1 MTPQRDKIKCFVMF
15 QWLASATLTLLLTG
29 CLGGSI
35 GQQIVQ
41 SILLQGADKATASAM
56 DAHERNQIALAK
68 KNAKPD
74 PYTIAFLNSG
84 FEPVSAKIEPLP
96 EVPIIEEEQVLPMMQ
111 ETKLVPVEIWSLLAG
126 EEKQNVLEAARLR
139 GSTEIP
145 PKDEWRQWQIA
156 TGASHQSNQPITF
169 LIPPEMGRMRSGA
182 KAMVEL
188 SRSNELSVAR
198 YSLN

>member
-1 MTPQRDKIKCFVMF
+1 MTPQPDKTKGFATY
-15 QWLASATLTLLLTG
+15 QWLAIVAIPLLLTG

-56 DAHERNQIALAK
+56 DAHERNQEALAK
-68 KNAKPD
+68 KNAQPD
-74 PYTIAFLNSG
+74 PYTIAFLNAG
-84 FEPVSAKIEPLP
+84 FEPVTAQIEPLP
-96 EVPIIEEEQVLPMMQ
+96 EVLPEEEKDLPIMQ

-126 EEKQNVLEAARLR
+126 EEKQSVLEAARLR

-145 PKDEWRQWQIA
+145 PKAEWRQWQIA
-156 TGASHQSNQPITF
+156 TGASNQSSQPITF
-169 LIPPEMGRMRSGA
+169 LIPPEMGKMRSGA

>member
-1 MTPQRDKIKCFVMF
+1 MTPKPDKIKGLATYP
-15 QWLASATLTLLLTG
+15 WLATVAMTLLLTG

-74 PYTIAFLNSG
+74 PYTIAFLNAG
-84 FEPVSAKIEPLP
+84 FEPVTAQIEPLP
-96 EVPIIEEEQVLPMMQ
+96 EALPEEEKDLPMMQ

-145 PKDEWRQWQIA
+145 PKNEWRQWQIA
-156 TGASHQSNQPITF
+156 TGASNQSNQPITF
-169 LIPPEMGRMRSGA
+169 LIPPEMGKMRSGA

>member
-1 MTPQRDKIKCFVMF
+1 
-15 QWLASATLTLLLTG
+15 
-29 CLGGSI
+29 
-35 GQQIVQ
+35 
-41 SILLQGADKATASAM
+41 
-56 DAHERNQIALAK
+56 
-68 KNAKPD
+68 
-74 PYTIAFLNSG
+74 
-84 FEPVSAKIEPLP
+84 
-96 EVPIIEEEQVLPMMQ
+96 MMQ

>member
-1 MTPQRDKIKCFVMF
+1 MTPKPDKIKGFATYP
-15 QWLASATLTLLLTG
+15 WLTTVAVTLLLTG

-84 FEPVSAKIEPLP
+84 FEPVTAQIEPLP
-96 EVPIIEEEQVLPMMQ
+96 EALPEEEQDLPMMQ

-145 PKDEWRQWQIA
+145 PKNEWRQWQIA
-156 TGASHQSNQPITF
+156 TGASNQSNQPITF
-169 LIPPEMGRMRSGA
+169 LIPPEMGKMRSGA

>member
-1 MTPQRDKIKCFVMF
+1 MTPKPDKIKGLATYP
-15 QWLASATLTLLLTG
+15 WLATVAMTLLLTG

-84 FEPVSAKIEPLP
+84 FEPVTAQIEPLP
-96 EVPIIEEEQVLPMMQ
+96 EALPEEEKDLPMMQ

-139 GSTEIP
+139 GATEIP
-145 PKDEWRQWQIA
+145 PKNEWRQWQIA
-156 TGASHQSNQPITF
+156 MGAANQSNQPITF
-169 LIPPEMGRMRSGA
+169 LIPPEMGKMRSGA

>member
-1 MTPQRDKIKCFVMF
+1 MTPKPDKIKGFATYP
-15 QWLASATLTLLLTG
+15 WLATVAMTLLLTG

-74 PYTIAFLNSG
+74 PYTIAFLNAG
-84 FEPVSAKIEPLP
+84 FEPVTAQIEPLP
-96 EVPIIEEEQVLPMMQ
+96 EAPPEEEKDLPMMQ

-156 TGASHQSNQPITF
+156 TGASNQSNQPITF
-169 LIPPEMGRMRSGA
+169 LIPPEMGKMRSGA

>member
-1 MTPQRDKIKCFVMF
+1 MTPKPDKIKGLATYP
-15 QWLASATLTLLLTG
+15 WLATVAMTLLLTG

-74 PYTIAFLNSG
+74 PYTIAFLNAG
-84 FEPVSAKIEPLP
+84 FEPVTAQIEPLP
-96 EVPIIEEEQVLPMMQ
+96 EAPPEEEKDLPMMQ

-156 TGASHQSNQPITF
+156 TGASNQSNQPITF
-169 LIPPEMGRMRSGA
+169 LIPPEMGKMRSGA

>member
-1 MTPQRDKIKCFVMF
+1 MTPKPDKIKGLATYP
-15 QWLASATLTLLLTG
+15 WLATVAMTLLLTG

-84 FEPVSAKIEPLP
+84 FEPVTAQIEPLP
-96 EVPIIEEEQVLPMMQ
+96 EALPEEEKDLPMMQ

-145 PKDEWRQWQIA
+145 PKNEWRQWQIA
-156 TGASHQSNQPITF
+156 TGASNQSNQPITF
-169 LIPPEMGRMRSGA
+169 LIPPEMGKMRSGA

>member
-1 MTPQRDKIKCFVMF
+1 MTPKPDKIKGLATYP
-15 QWLASATLTLLLTG
+15 WLATVAMTLLLTG

-84 FEPVSAKIEPLP
+84 FEPVTAQIEPLP
-96 EVPIIEEEQVLPMMQ
+96 EALPEEEKDLPMMQ

-156 TGASHQSNQPITF
+156 TGASNQSNQPITF
-169 LIPPEMGRMRSGA
+169 LIPPEMGKMRSGA